1 MSADPKKYLF
11 VFAITALI
19 FGTIFLFSDY
29 LNNERIAQIKSIEE
43 NIDRNILESE
53 IQYALLADAA
63 CEVGEE
69 GSPLLIN
76 ELNALARRLSY
87 MEDQRGADDTEVVGL
102 KKYYSLLEIKDYL
115 LLRERTRQCGEKP
128 LSILYFY
135 SNEGDCAE
143 CEKMGIVLT
152 SMRERYDTIHVYAF
166 DFKLDLSVIDSL
178 KAIYKLE
185 NRLPALVI
193 DRKPYYGFK
202 TREEIAALIPEL
214 AKIPPSDT
222 ATSTRSP

>member
-152 SMRERYDTIHVYAF
+152 SMRERYDTLHVYAF
-166 DFKLDLSVIDSL
+166 DFNLDLSVIDSL

-185 NRLPALVI
+185 NQLPVLVI

-202 TREEIAALIPEL
+202 TREEVEALIPEL
-214 AKIPPSDT
+214 AKLKSPAA
-222 ATSTRSP
+222 ATTTRAR

>member
-152 SMRERYDTIHVYAF
+152 SMRERYDTLHVYAF
-166 DFKLDLSVIDSL
+166 DFNLDLSVIDSL